1 MGSTGCLMI
10 NAFEQTRSARW
21 SIALGFVALWHAVL
35 QLVVATVVVV
45 LAAGL
50 SLAALRP
57 SFSRAW
63 PASVV
68 LGGAVLGLWLA
79 PAAVAATLD
88 RWVGNRP
95 WDQRHNF
102 ESRGVVLHL
111 VQEGARHLARR
122 ERPPSLQEVARA
134 LGDLRPAHTVEAGLD
149 EPAAPMR
156 NVRVIVL
163 ESFWDVSL
171 LTGASLSEDPM
182 DPRFRLL
189 WEAGGYSHALSPVF
203 GGYTANAEF
212 EALCGFPVSDDAVF
226 FETRL
231 QRDAP
236 CLPRHL
242 AESGYVT
249 LASHPNV
256 AAFWN
261 RVNAYR
267 RVGVQTHWSQNDF
280 DLDDMNREMLS
291 DASLYRQVLAR
302 IRPLLEAGTPLF
314 NYILTFSGH
323 LDYPLGPARPPV
335 LTAGSA
341 EPLVAPYANNLHY
354 KSRELMEFLAA
365 LYDADPDGI
374 VIVFGDHLPP
384 LGYEYAAYVESGLLA
399 PEPSGFTDAMFRTLV
414 ATPLL
419 ILDGQNGPIAVGELP
434 MYRLP
439 TVIPGLLGDRRPS
452 LLTLAAT
459 IPEPT
464 VRPLPG
470 TNLILVD
477 GEPHACCAGLDDHP
491 ACTQAAEAK
500 MPKTPAAISAD
511 TNAMRH
517 SRKPDSIASRGGRGG
532 RRMVSGSVASKAS
545 AIASATELTM
555 LTHRIWTRVIGSVRP
570 NSTAI
575 MMLMASPPLIGSRNT
590 IAFLRLS

>member
-1 MGSTGCLMI
+1 M
-10 NAFEQTRSARW
+10 
-21 SIALGFVALWHAVL
+21 
-35 QLVVATVVVV
+35 
-45 LAAGL
+45 
-50 SLAALRP
+50 
-57 SFSRAW
+57 
-63 PASVV
+63 
-68 LGGAVLGLWLA
+68 
-79 PAAVAATLD
+79 
-88 RWVGNRP
+88 
-95 WDQRHNF
+95 
-102 ESRGVVLHL
+102 LHL

-189 WEAGGYSHALSPVF
+189 WKAGGYSHALSPVF

-226 FETRL
+226 FEMRL
-231 QRDAP
+231 RRDAP

-267 RVGVQTHWSQNDF
+267 RVGFQTYWSQNDF

-341 EPLVAPYANNLHY
+341 EPLVAPYANNLYY
-354 KSRELMEFLAA
+354 KSRELTEFLAA
-365 LYDADPDGI
+365 LHDADPDGI

-419 ILDGQNGPIAVGELP
+419 ILDGQNGLVAVGDLP

-439 TVIPGLLGDRRPS
+439 TVILGLLGDRRPS

-459 IPEPT
+459 VPEPT

-500 MPKTPAAISAD
+500 MPKTPAAIRAD